1 MSKELVPSTTFNG
14 ELSKHRGCSHTLSP
28 LRLANGD
35 RELRDTL
42 EEALEYREV
51 KTSSFLPSF
60 MLETAAD
67 LPFYSKVWGV
77 LGGDQTTE

>member
-14 ELSKHRGCSHTLSP
+14 ELSKHRGCSHTLPP

-51 KTSSFLPSF
+51 KTSSFLP
-60 MLETAAD
+60 
-67 LPFYSKVWGV
+67 PF
-77 LGGDQTTE
+77 LHAGDSCGLAFLQ